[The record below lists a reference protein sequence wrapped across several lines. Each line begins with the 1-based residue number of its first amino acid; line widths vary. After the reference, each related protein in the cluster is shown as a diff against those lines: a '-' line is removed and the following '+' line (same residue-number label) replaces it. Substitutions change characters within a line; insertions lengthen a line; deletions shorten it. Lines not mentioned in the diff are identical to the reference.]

1 MPWHA
6 VGQGVSKQV
15 QQGCP
20 VYQLCQGAGA
30 VVNYTHQDK
39 TLTAAHFRQGA
50 PAPLCLQSYLA
61 KLEPSPYCLYD
72 IRHPVG

>member
-1 MPWHA
+1 MRLHV
-6 VGQGVSKQV
+6 VGQGISKQV

-50 PAPLCLQSYLA
+50 HAPPCLQS
-61 KLEPSPYCLYD
+61 
-72 IRHPVG
+72 